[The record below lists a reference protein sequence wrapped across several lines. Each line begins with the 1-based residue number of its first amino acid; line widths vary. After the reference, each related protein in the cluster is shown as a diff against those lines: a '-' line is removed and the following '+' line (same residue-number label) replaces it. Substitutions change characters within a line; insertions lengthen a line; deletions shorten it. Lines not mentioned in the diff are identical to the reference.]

1 MHDNYDIRQEQ
12 INKASLLSSDKFID
26 SLLDILAMNVVREAR
41 LTIQLESD

>member
-26 SLLDILAMNVVREAR
+26 SLLDILTINVVREAR